1 MIQRIQTLFL
11 LGVAVLSG
19 LMLTGDL
26 VMMVS
31 GSGTLFSI
39 NFMGLADEGGDILQR
54 LWPLTFLL
62 ALVPVLAIAALLL
75 YRKRPLQMRVTMILL
90 LLSLGTVFLGA
101 FYVFMFDRKIDITV
115 LWKVRSL
122 FPLVSAILAWL
133 AYRAIFRDELLVKSY
148 DRLR

>member
-19 LMLTGDL
+19 MMLTGDL

-39 NFMGLADEGGDILQR
+39 NFMGLAEEGGDVLQR

-62 ALVPVLAIAALLL
+62 ALVPVLAVVALLL
-75 YRKRPLQMRVTMILL
+75 YRKRPLQMRVTMIVL
-90 LLSLGTVFLGA
+90 LLSLGTVLLGA
-101 FYVFMFDRKIDITV
+101 FYVVMFDRKIDITV
-115 LWKVRSL
+115 LWKVRAL

-133 AYRAIFRDELLVKSY
+133 AYRAIFRDELMVKSY

>member
-1 MIQRIQTLFL
+1 MFL

>member
-39 NFMGLADEGGDILQR
+39 NFMGLTDEGGDILQR

-62 ALVPVLAIAALLL
+62 ALVPALAIVALLL
-75 YRKRPLQMRVTMILL
+75 YRKRPLQMRVTMIVL

-101 FYVFMFDRKIDITV
+101 FYVVMFDRKIDITV
-115 LWKVRSL
+115 LWKVRAL